1 MEKDKDLKEKKPANT
16 RLKMTIGILFLVVL
30 SIVELYLMMNYAD
43 SYLFLGLVGLAILCF
58 VYWTMDLSFKARRE
72 QESDLEKGFESL
84 YKAQKVSYITL
95 KQGLVKLEELLDE
108 LGEELSFP
116 LEEVLSAQKAVGRVT
131 IQKNKENFYVVV
143 ASNEKL
149 IEHLESFEQKFVE
162 ISGQIEMINAAAAA
176 PLAEQ
181 PQNKQEEILSSLAR
195 IEDMLKEGTGNT
207 AMPDRQQ
214 EILDSLA
221 GIGDAVM
228 RESGREPVVDRQ
240 QEILD
245 YLARIEAS
253 VKDEISELEVHMESK
268 IDEIPSAVQEEQKMS
283 AEELEQLLGETG
295 AMMESMNL
303 DLPGDENI
311 AAAVQEE
318 AAGNP
323 GITADAGVMAPETDK
338 ARQASMA
345 LDMADLPGADAA
357 PEAGMPL
364 DMADTPGAETPLET
378 GMPPDMAD
386 TPGAETPL
394 EAGMPPDMAD
404 TPGAETP
411 LEAGMPP
418 DTADVPGTAMSSEAG
433 TSLKAGVVPEL
444 DEKALAEDSFEIPE
458 GMGLPGVGKIA
469 EHTEGGESYEIPEGM
484 ELPGIQDI
492 GISPQIPEPEESYE
506 IPEHLLMPE
515 FSSGVQPG
523 IMPEESAMANE
534 AEEPSNQVDIP
545 EVDGSQQAGIALDGQ
560 NNSEPF
566 GMPEIPAEQAG
577 SEKVMTP
584 DEIAVLL
591 GEPSGAKAPMLAEEE
606 VPKKPDLSDPGHVM
620 TPEEIASLLADM

>member
-131 IQKNKENFYVVV
+131 IQKNKENFDVVV

-228 RESGREPVVDRQ
+228 RESGRETVADRQ

-364 DMADTPGAETPLET
+364 
-378 GMPPDMAD
+378 
-386 TPGAETPL
+386 
-394 EAGMPPDMAD
+394 DMAD

>member
-131 IQKNKENFYVVV
+131 IQKNKENFDVVV

-228 RESGREPVVDRQ
+228 RESGRETVADRQ

-345 LDMADLPGADAA
+345 LDMADLP
-357 PEAGMPL
+357 
-364 DMADTPGAETPLET
+364 
-378 GMPPDMAD
+378 
-386 TPGAETPL
+386 
-394 EAGMPPDMAD
+394 
-404 TPGAETP
+404 
-411 LEAGMPP
+411 
-418 DTADVPGTAMSSEAG
+418 
-433 TSLKAGVVPEL
+433 
-444 DEKALAEDSFEIPE
+444 I
-458 GMGLPGVGKIA
+458 
-469 EHTEGGESYEIPEGM
+469 
-484 ELPGIQDI
+484 
-492 GISPQIPEPEESYE
+492 
-506 IPEHLLMPE
+506 
-515 FSSGVQPG
+515 
-523 IMPEESAMANE
+523 
-534 AEEPSNQVDIP
+534 
-545 EVDGSQQAGIALDGQ
+545 
-560 NNSEPF
+560 
-566 GMPEIPAEQAG
+566 
-577 SEKVMTP
+577 
-584 DEIAVLL
+584 
-591 GEPSGAKAPMLAEEE
+591 
-606 VPKKPDLSDPGHVM
+606 
-620 TPEEIASLLADM
+620 

>member
-131 IQKNKENFYVVV
+131 IQKNKENFDVVV

-228 RESGREPVVDRQ
+228 RESGRETVADRQ

-357 PEAGMPL
+357 PEAGMP
-364 DMADTPGAETPLET
+364 
-378 GMPPDMAD
+378 PDMAD
-386 TPGAETPL
+386 TPGAE
-394 EAGMPPDMAD
+394 A
-404 TPGAETP
+404 P

>member
-1 MEKDKDLKEKKPANT
+1 
-16 RLKMTIGILFLVVL
+16 
-30 SIVELYLMMNYAD
+30 
-43 SYLFLGLVGLAILCF
+43 
-58 VYWTMDLSFKARRE
+58 
-72 QESDLEKGFESL
+72 
-84 YKAQKVSYITL
+84 
-95 KQGLVKLEELLDE
+95 
-108 LGEELSFP
+108 
-116 LEEVLSAQKAVGRVT
+116 
-131 IQKNKENFYVVV
+131 
-143 ASNEKL
+143 
-149 IEHLESFEQKFVE
+149 
-162 ISGQIEMINAAAAA
+162 
-176 PLAEQ
+176 
-181 PQNKQEEILSSLAR
+181 
-195 IEDMLKEGTGNT
+195 
-207 AMPDRQQ
+207 
-214 EILDSLA
+214 
-221 GIGDAVM
+221 
-228 RESGREPVVDRQ
+228 
-240 QEILD
+240 
-245 YLARIEAS
+245 
-253 VKDEISELEVHMESK
+253 
-268 IDEIPSAVQEEQKMS
+268 
-283 AEELEQLLGETG
+283 
-295 AMMESMNL
+295 
-303 DLPGDENI
+303 
-311 AAAVQEE
+311 
-318 AAGNP
+318 
-323 GITADAGVMAPETDK
+323 
-338 ARQASMA
+338 
-345 LDMADLPGADAA
+345 
-357 PEAGMPL
+357 
-364 DMADTPGAETPLET
+364 
-378 GMPPDMAD
+378 
-386 TPGAETPL
+386 
-394 EAGMPPDMAD
+394 
-404 TPGAETP
+404 
-411 LEAGMPP
+411 MPP

-484 ELPGIQDI
+484 GLPGIQDI